1 MNLKSLVRVLSVWT
15 AALSAAA
22 LLMSGRFMLTASAYD
37 YSVISGSHAT
47 GANISG
53 YDSAIAVSVT
63 DLGADP
69 TGKKDSSAAIQ
80 KALDYAK
87 TKGSDSVQVK
97 VIVPEGTY
105 SIRKGLYISSNT
117 WLYLDNATLRKDFV
131 GGVLL
136 MNNTDGNGGFD
147 GAENIVIE
155 GGCLD
160 GNTGGGSVKAFSA
173 IRMGHLHD
181 LWVKNVEFKDNYNC
195 HMLELGGIKNVTI
208 EGCSFHEYY
217 GQKLKE
223 AIQFDILN
231 NANLFDGYAPF
242 DDTPCDNVII
252 RNNSF
257 YDIMRGVGS
266 HSATVG
272 KYYTNFYIGGN
283 TFSNIYETAI
293 VMQNYRCCSIEGN
306 SMTGVGCGIDFRN
319 MTYLEYSG
327 YNAPVAGYDGV
338 YDRINDFSDIVI
350 NNNTISANSTGYC
363 NNSFGISLYGKLVQN
378 SSLPDHDYKVSGV
391 HISSNNITSSGSAVQ
406 MNDAS
411 GVFVESNVIGS
422 PTDGTKSGS
431 SLVSLK
437 FSNDVTVSGNS
448 IIGSSAD
455 AISVVGGAG
464 GVVKK
469 NSCLNSA
476 GSGISADKSA
486 VVTISGNTVEN
497 SSQSGIYI
505 SGKSKA
511 EVSKNTVKASYSGVA
526 VEGASGINVTE
537 NKINGCTEY
546 GIFAGEGSSAYVNA
560 NTFTE
565 NKGANYKGKVYAM
578 PVTSF
583 AADGVYGDHVQLSW
597 KSKGGSD
604 GFSIKRRLAGSEED
618 FTEVAQVTTPS
629 FSDESLP
636 SNTGFEYRIDSLLDT
651 GEDVT
656 ESSSKVLNI
665 RTKAS
670 LSRCTCDI
678 RPVYRFTGRRIEPD
692 INVILNGTKLVRN
705 VDYIIK
711 YYNNISAGTATI
723 SVTGCGQYY
732 GFKEFD
738 FVISLSGGYVL
749 PEKAS
754 TALNFAGDSIERY
767 EVLAFSPDSMP
778 DLTEPIANRESDS
791 PLVSEINS
799 AKNTDELRIVSRRM
813 SNSAV
818 MPCFDAWY

>member
-1 MNLKSLVRVLSVWT
+1 MKSLVRVLSVWT

-105 SIRKGLYISSNT
+105 SVRKGLYVSSNT
-117 WLYLDNATLRKDFV
+117 WLYLDNATLRKDFI

-136 MNNTDGNGGFD
+136 MNNTDGHGGFD
-147 GAENIVIE
+147 GARNIVIE

-217 GQKLKE
+217 GQKFKE

-242 DDTPCDNVII
+242 DDTSCDNVII

-272 KYYTNFYIGGN
+272 KYYTNFYIADN

-293 VMQNYRCCSIEGN
+293 VMQNYRCCSIENN
-306 SMTGVGCGIDFRN
+306 SMTGVGCGIDFKN
-319 MTYLEYSG
+319 MTSMEYSG
-327 YNAPVAGYDGV
+327 YYTPVAGYDGV
-338 YDRINDFSDIVI
+338 YDRINDFSDVVI
-350 NNNTISANSTGYC
+350 SNNTINANITGYC
-363 NNSFGISLYGKLVQN
+363 DNPYGISLYGKLVQN
-378 SSLPDHDYKVSGV
+378 GSLPDHDYKVSGV
-391 HISSNNITSSGSAVQ
+391 HISSNNITTAGSAVQ
-406 MNDAS
+406 LNDAT
-411 GVFVESNVIGS
+411 GVYIDSNVIGTPS
-422 PTDGTKSGS
+422 DGDKSGS

-448 IIGSSAD
+448 IIGSSSD
-455 AISVVGGAG
+455 AISILGGKG
-464 GVVKK
+464 GVIKK
-469 NSCLNSA
+469 NSCLYSA

-486 VVTISGNTVEN
+486 EVTISGNTVEN

-505 SGKSKA
+505 AGKSKA
-511 EVSKNTVKASYSGVA
+511 EVSKNTVKTSFSGVA
-526 VEGASGINVTE
+526 VEGASGINITD
-537 NKINGCTEY
+537 NTITGCTDS
-546 GIFAGEGSSAYVNA
+546 GIFAAEGSSAYVNA
-560 NTFTE
+560 NNFSE
-565 NKGANYKGKVYAM
+565 NKCANYKGEVYAM
-578 PVTSF
+578 PVTAF
-583 AADGVYGDHVQLSW
+583 AADGIYGDHVQLSW

-618 FTEVAQVTTPS
+618 FTEVAQVSTPS

-636 SNTGFEYRIDSLLDT
+636 QNTVFEYRVDSLLDT
-651 GEDVT
+651 GDTVT

-670 LSRCTCDI
+670 LSGCTCDI
-678 RPVYRFTGRRIEPD
+678 RPVYRFTGRHIEPD
-692 INVILNGTKLVRN
+692 INVTLHGAKLVRN

-711 YYNNISAGTATI
+711 YYNNISVGTATI

-732 GFKEFD
+732 GFKEFE
-738 FVISLSGGYVL
+738 FEISLSEGYVL
-749 PEKAS
+749 AERAS
-754 TALNFAGDSIERY
+754 NDLNFAGDSIERY
-767 EVLAFSPDSMP
+767 EVLAFSPDSIP
-778 DLTEPIANRESDS
+778 NLTAPIANRESDS
-791 PLVSEINS
+791 PLIAEINS

-813 SNSAV
+813 TGSAV

>member
-1 MNLKSLVRVLSVWT
+1 
-15 AALSAAA
+15 
-22 LLMSGRFMLTASAYD
+22 MSGRFMLTASAYD

-105 SIRKGLYISSNT
+105 SVRKGLYVSSNT
-117 WLYLDNATLRKDFV
+117 WLYLDNATLRKDFI

-136 MNNTDGNGGFD
+136 MNNTDGHGGFD
-147 GAENIVIE
+147 GARNIVIE

-217 GQKLKE
+217 GQKFKE

-242 DDTPCDNVII
+242 DDTSCDNVII

-272 KYYTNFYIGGN
+272 KYYTNFYIADN

-293 VMQNYRCCSIEGN
+293 VMQNYRCCSIENN
-306 SMTGVGCGIDFRN
+306 SMTGVGCGIDFKN
-319 MTYLEYSG
+319 MTSMEYSG
-327 YNAPVAGYDGV
+327 YYTPVAGYDGV
-338 YDRINDFSDIVI
+338 YDRINDFSDVVI
-350 NNNTISANSTGYC
+350 SNNTINANITGYC
-363 NNSFGISLYGKLVQN
+363 DNPYGISLYGKLVQN
-378 SSLPDHDYKVSGV
+378 GSLPDHDYKVSGV
-391 HISSNNITSSGSAVQ
+391 HISSNNITTAGSAVQ
-406 MNDAS
+406 LNDAT
-411 GVFVESNVIGS
+411 GVYIDSNVIGTPS
-422 PTDGTKSGS
+422 DGDKSGS

-448 IIGSSAD
+448 IIGSSSD
-455 AISVVGGAG
+455 AISILGGKG
-464 GVVKK
+464 GVIKK
-469 NSCLNSA
+469 NSCLYSA

-486 VVTISGNTVEN
+486 EVTISGNTVEN

-505 SGKSKA
+505 AGKSKA
-511 EVSKNTVKASYSGVA
+511 EVSKNTVKTSFSGVA
-526 VEGASGINVTE
+526 VEGASGINITD
-537 NKINGCTEY
+537 NTITGCTDS
-546 GIFAGEGSSAYVNA
+546 GIFAAEGSSAYVNA
-560 NTFTE
+560 NNFSE
-565 NKGANYKGKVYAM
+565 NKCANYKGEVYAM
-578 PVTSF
+578 PVTAF
-583 AADGVYGDHVQLSW
+583 AADGIYGDHVQLSW

-618 FTEVAQVTTPS
+618 FTEVAQVSTPS

-636 SNTGFEYRIDSLLDT
+636 QNTVFEYRVDSLLDT
-651 GEDVT
+651 GDTVT

-670 LSRCTCDI
+670 LSGCTCDI
-678 RPVYRFTGRRIEPD
+678 RPVYRFTGRHIEPD
-692 INVILNGTKLVRN
+692 INVTLHGAKLVRN

-711 YYNNISAGTATI
+711 YYNNISVGTATI

-732 GFKEFD
+732 GFKEFE
-738 FVISLSGGYVL
+738 FEISLSEGYVL
-749 PEKAS
+749 AERAS
-754 TALNFAGDSIERY
+754 NDLNFAGDSIERY
-767 EVLAFSPDSMP
+767 EVLAFSPDSIP
-778 DLTEPIANRESDS
+778 NLTAPIANRESDS
-791 PLVSEINS
+791 PLIAEINS

-813 SNSAV
+813 TGSAV

>member
-1 MNLKSLVRVLSVWT
+1 
-15 AALSAAA
+15 
-22 LLMSGRFMLTASAYD
+22 MSGRSMLTASAYD
-37 YSVISGSHAT
+37 YSVISGSHAS
-47 GANISG
+47 GANING

-87 TKGSDSVQVK
+87 TKGSSSVQVK

-105 SIRKGLYISSNT
+105 SVCKALYVSSNT
-117 WLYLDNATLRKDFV
+117 WLYLDNATLRKDFS

-160 GNTGGGSVKAFSA
+160 GNTGGGNVKAFSA

-217 GQKLKE
+217 GQKFKE

-231 NANLFDGYAPF
+231 NSNLFEGYAPF

-257 YDIMRGVGS
+257 YDIMRGIGS
-266 HSATVG
+266 HSAIVG
-272 KYYTNFYIGGN
+272 KYYTNFYIADN

-293 VMQNYRCCSIEGN
+293 VMQNYRCCSIENN
-306 SMTGVGCGIDFRN
+306 SMTSVGCGIDFKN
-319 MTYLEYSG
+319 MTSLEYSG
-327 YNAPVAGYDGV
+327 YYTPVAGYDGV
-338 YDRINDFSDIVI
+338 YDRINDFSDLVI
-350 NNNTISANSTGYC
+350 TNNNISTNITGSC
-363 NNSFGISLYGKLVQN
+363 DKPCGISLYGKIVQN
-378 SSLPDHDYKVSGV
+378 GSLPDHDYKVSGV
-391 HISSNNITSSGSAVQ
+391 HISSNNITSAGSAVLL
-406 MNDAS
+406 NDAS
-411 GVFVESNVIGS
+411 GVFIDSNVIGTPS
-422 PTDGTKSGS
+422 DGDKNQSN
-431 SLVSLK
+431 LVNVK

-448 IIGSSAD
+448 IIGSAAD
-455 AISVVGGAG
+455 AISVLGGKG

-469 NSCLNSA
+469 NSCLYSA

-486 VVTISGNTVEN
+486 EVKITGNTVE
-497 SSQSGIYI
+497 SASQSGIYI
-505 SGKSKA
+505 TGKAKA
-511 EVSKNTVKASYSGVA
+511 DVSKNTVKTSYSGVA
-526 VEGASGINVTE
+526 VEGASGINVTD
-537 NKINGCTEY
+537 NKIKGCTDY
-546 GIFAGEGSSAYVNA
+546 GIFAAEGSSAYVNA

-565 NKGANYKGKVYAM
+565 NKGVNYKGEVFAM

-583 AADGVYGDHVQLSW
+583 SADGVYGDHVQLSW

-604 GFSIKRRLAGSEED
+604 GFSIKRRLAGSEEE
-618 FTEVAQVTTPS
+618 FTEVAQVSTPS

-651 GEDVT
+651 GEAVT
-656 ESSSKVLNI
+656 ESRSKVLNI
-665 RTKAS
+665 KTKAS

-678 RPVYRFTGRRIEPD
+678 RPVYRFTGRRVEPD
-692 INVILNGTKLVRN
+692 INVMLNGTKLVRD

-711 YYNNISAGTATI
+711 YYNNISAGRATI
-723 SVTGCGQYY
+723 SVTGCGQYF

-738 FVISLSGGYVL
+738 FEISLSGGYIV
-749 PEKAS
+749 PEKP
-754 TALNFAGDSIERY
+754 LNDLRFAGDSIERY
-767 EVLAFSPDSMP
+767 EVLAFTPDNIP
-778 DLTEPIANRESDS
+778 NFTAPIANHESDS
-791 PLVSEINS
+791 PIVVEINS
-799 AKNTDELRIVSRRM
+799 AKNTDGLRIVSRRKSS
-813 SNSAV
+813 SNV

>member
-1 MNLKSLVRVLSVWT
+1 
-15 AALSAAA
+15 
-22 LLMSGRFMLTASAYD
+22 MSGRFMLTASAYD

-105 SIRKGLYISSNT
+105 SVRKGLYVSSNT
-117 WLYLDNATLRKDFV
+117 WLYLDNATLRKDFI

-136 MNNTDGNGGFD
+136 MNNTDGHGGFD
-147 GAENIVIE
+147 GARNIVIE

-217 GQKLKE
+217 GQKFKE

-242 DDTPCDNVII
+242 DDTYCDNVII

-257 YDIMRGVGS
+257 YEIMRGVGS

-272 KYYTNFYIGGN
+272 KYYTNFYIADN

-293 VMQNYRCCSIEGN
+293 VMQNYRCCSIENN
-306 SMTGVGCGIDFRN
+306 SMTGVGCGIDFKN
-319 MTYLEYSG
+319 MTSMEYSG
-327 YNAPVAGYDGV
+327 YYTPVAGYDGV
-338 YDRINDFSDIVI
+338 YDRINDFSDVVI
-350 NNNTISANSTGYC
+350 SNNTINANITGYC
-363 NNSFGISLYGKLVQN
+363 DNPYGISLYGKLVQN
-378 SSLPDHDYKVSGV
+378 GSLPDHDYKVSGV
-391 HISSNNITSSGSAVQ
+391 HISSNNITTAGSAVQ
-406 MNDAS
+406 LNDAT
-411 GVFVESNVIGS
+411 GVYIDSNVIGTPS
-422 PTDGTKSGS
+422 DGDKSGS

-448 IIGSSAD
+448 IIGSSSD
-455 AISVVGGAG
+455 AISILGGKG
-464 GVVKK
+464 GVIKK
-469 NSCLNSA
+469 NSCLYSA

-486 VVTISGNTVEN
+486 EVTISGNTVEN

-505 SGKSKA
+505 AGKSKA
-511 EVSKNTVKASYSGVA
+511 EVSKNTVKTSFSGVA
-526 VEGASGINVTE
+526 VEGASGINITD
-537 NKINGCTEY
+537 NTITGCTDS
-546 GIFAGEGSSAYVNA
+546 GIFAAEGSSAYVNA
-560 NTFTE
+560 NNFSE
-565 NKGANYKGKVYAM
+565 NKCANYKGEVYAM
-578 PVTSF
+578 PVTAF
-583 AADGVYGDHVQLSW
+583 AADGIYGDHVQLSW

-618 FTEVAQVTTPS
+618 FTEVAQVSTPS

-636 SNTGFEYRIDSLLDT
+636 QNTVFEYRVDSLLDT
-651 GEDVT
+651 GDTVT

-670 LSRCTCDI
+670 LSGCTCDI
-678 RPVYRFTGRRIEPD
+678 RPVYRFTGRHIEPD
-692 INVILNGTKLVRN
+692 INVTLHGAKLVRN

-711 YYNNISAGTATI
+711 YYNNISVGTATI

-732 GFKEFD
+732 GFKEFE
-738 FVISLSGGYVL
+738 FEISLSEGYVL
-749 PEKAS
+749 AERAS
-754 TALNFAGDSIERY
+754 NDLNFAGDSIERY
-767 EVLAFSPDSMP
+767 EVLAFSPDSIP
-778 DLTEPIANRESDS
+778 NLTAPIANRESDS
-791 PLVSEINS
+791 PLIAEINS

-813 SNSAV
+813 TGSAV

>member
-1 MNLKSLVRVLSVWT
+1 
-15 AALSAAA
+15 
-22 LLMSGRFMLTASAYD
+22 MSGRFMLTASAYD

-105 SIRKGLYISSNT
+105 SVRKGLYVSSNT
-117 WLYLDNATLRKDFV
+117 WLYLDNATLRKDFI

-136 MNNTDGNGGFD
+136 MNNTDGHGGFD
-147 GAENIVIE
+147 GARNIVIE

-217 GQKLKE
+217 GQKFKE

-242 DDTPCDNVII
+242 DDTSCDNVII

-272 KYYTNFYIGGN
+272 KYYTNFYIADN

-293 VMQNYRCCSIEGN
+293 VMQNYRCCSIENN
-306 SMTGVGCGIDFRN
+306 SMTGVGCGIDFKN
-319 MTYLEYSG
+319 MTSMEYSG
-327 YNAPVAGYDGV
+327 YYTPVAGYDGV
-338 YDRINDFSDIVI
+338 YDRINDFSDVVI
-350 NNNTISANSTGYC
+350 SNNTINANITGYC
-363 NNSFGISLYGKLVQN
+363 DNPYGISLYGKLVQN
-378 SSLPDHDYKVSGV
+378 GSLPDHDYKVSGV
-391 HISSNNITSSGSAVQ
+391 HISSNNITTAGSAVQ
-406 MNDAS
+406 LNDAT
-411 GVFVESNVIGS
+411 GVYIDSNVIGTPS
-422 PTDGTKSGS
+422 DGDKSGS

-448 IIGSSAD
+448 IIGSSSD
-455 AISVVGGAG
+455 AISILGGKG
-464 GVVKK
+464 GVIKK
-469 NSCLNSA
+469 NSCLYSA

-486 VVTISGNTVEN
+486 EVTISGNTVEN

-505 SGKSKA
+505 AGKSKA
-511 EVSKNTVKASYSGVA
+511 EVSKNTVKTSFSGVA
-526 VEGASGINVTE
+526 VEGASGINITD
-537 NKINGCTEY
+537 NTITGCTDS
-546 GIFAGEGSSAYVNA
+546 GIFAADDSSAYVNA
-560 NTFTE
+560 NNFVE
-565 NKGANYKGKVYAM
+565 NKCANYKGEVYAM
-578 PVTSF
+578 PVTAF
-583 AADGVYGDHVQLSW
+583 AADGIYGDHVQLSW

-618 FTEVAQVTTPS
+618 FTEVAQVSTPS

-636 SNTGFEYRIDSLLDT
+636 QNTVFEYRVDSLLDT
-651 GEDVT
+651 GDTVT

-670 LSRCTCDI
+670 LSGCTCDI
-678 RPVYRFTGRRIEPD
+678 RPVYRFTGRHIEPD
-692 INVILNGTKLVRN
+692 INVTLHGAKLVRN

-711 YYNNISAGTATI
+711 YYNNISVGTATI

-732 GFKEFD
+732 GFKEFEFD
-738 FVISLSGGYVL
+738 ISLSEGYVL
-749 PEKAS
+749 AERAS
-754 TALNFAGDSIERY
+754 NDLNFAGDSIERY
-767 EVLAFSPDSMP
+767 EVLAFSPDSIP
-778 DLTEPIANRESDS
+778 NLTAPIANRESDS
-791 PLVSEINS
+791 PLIAEINS

-813 SNSAV
+813 TGSAV

>member
-1 MNLKSLVRVLSVWT
+1 
-15 AALSAAA
+15 
-22 LLMSGRFMLTASAYD
+22 MSGRFMLTASAYD

-105 SIRKGLYISSNT
+105 SVRKGLYVSSNT
-117 WLYLDNATLRKDFV
+117 WLYLDNATLRKDFI

-136 MNNTDGNGGFD
+136 MNNTDGHGGFD
-147 GAENIVIE
+147 GARNIVIE

-217 GQKLKE
+217 GQKFKE

-242 DDTPCDNVII
+242 DDTSCDNVII

-272 KYYTNFYIGGN
+272 KYYTNFYIADN

-293 VMQNYRCCSIEGN
+293 VMQNYRCCSIENN
-306 SMTGVGCGIDFRN
+306 SMTGVGCGIDFKN
-319 MTYLEYSG
+319 MTSMEYSG
-327 YNAPVAGYDGV
+327 YYTPVAGYDGV
-338 YDRINDFSDIVI
+338 YDRINDFSDVVI
-350 NNNTISANSTGYC
+350 SNNTINANITGYC
-363 NNSFGISLYGKLVQN
+363 DNPYGISLYGKLVQN
-378 SSLPDHDYKVSGV
+378 GSLPDHDYKVSGV
-391 HISSNNITSSGSAVQ
+391 HISSNNITTAGSAVQ
-406 MNDAS
+406 LNDAT
-411 GVFVESNVIGS
+411 GVYIDSNVIGTPS
-422 PTDGTKSGS
+422 DGDKSGS

-448 IIGSSAD
+448 IIGSSSD
-455 AISVVGGAG
+455 AISILGGKG
-464 GVVKK
+464 GVIKK
-469 NSCLNSA
+469 NSCLYSA

-486 VVTISGNTVEN
+486 EVTISGNTVEN

-505 SGKSKA
+505 AGKSKA
-511 EVSKNTVKASYSGVA
+511 EVSKNTVKTSFSGVA
-526 VEGASGINVTE
+526 VEGASGINITD
-537 NKINGCTEY
+537 NTITGCTDS
-546 GIFAGEGSSAYVNA
+546 GIFAAEGSSAYVNA
-560 NTFTE
+560 NNFVE
-565 NKGANYKGKVYAM
+565 NKCANYKGEVYAM
-578 PVTSF
+578 PVTAF
-583 AADGVYGDHVQLSW
+583 AADGIYGDHVQLSW

-618 FTEVAQVTTPS
+618 FTEVAQVSTPS

-636 SNTGFEYRIDSLLDT
+636 QNTVFEYRVDSLLDT
-651 GEDVT
+651 GDTVT

-670 LSRCTCDI
+670 LSGCTCDI
-678 RPVYRFTGRRIEPD
+678 RPVYRFTGRHIEPD
-692 INVILNGTKLVRN
+692 INVTLHGAKLVRN

-711 YYNNISAGTATI
+711 YYNNISVGTATI

-732 GFKEFD
+732 GFKEFE
-738 FVISLSGGYVL
+738 FEISLSEGYVL
-749 PEKAS
+749 AERAS
-754 TALNFAGDSIERY
+754 NDLNFAGDSIERY
-767 EVLAFSPDSMP
+767 EVLAFSPDSIP
-778 DLTEPIANRESDS
+778 NLTAPIANRESDS
-791 PLVSEINS
+791 PLIAEINS

-813 SNSAV
+813 TGSAV

>member
-1 MNLKSLVRVLSVWT
+1 MSVWT

-105 SIRKGLYISSNT
+105 SVRKGLYVSSNT
-117 WLYLDNATLRKDFV
+117 WLYLDNATLRKDFI

-136 MNNTDGNGGFD
+136 MNNTDGHGGFD
-147 GAENIVIE
+147 GAWNIVIE

-217 GQKLKE
+217 GQKFKE

-242 DDTPCDNVII
+242 DDTSCDNVII

-272 KYYTNFYIGGN
+272 KYYTNFYIADN

-293 VMQNYRCCSIEGN
+293 VMQNYRCCSIENN
-306 SMTGVGCGIDFRN
+306 SMTGVGCGIDFKN
-319 MTYLEYSG
+319 MTSMEYSG
-327 YNAPVAGYDGV
+327 YYTPVAGYDGV
-338 YDRINDFSDIVI
+338 YDRINDFSDVVI
-350 NNNTISANSTGYC
+350 SNNTINANITGYC
-363 NNSFGISLYGKLVQN
+363 DNPYGISLYGKLVQN
-378 SSLPDHDYKVSGV
+378 GSLPDHDYKVSGV
-391 HISSNNITSSGSAVQ
+391 HISSNNITTAGSAVQ
-406 MNDAS
+406 LNDAT
-411 GVFVESNVIGS
+411 GVYIDSNVIGTPS
-422 PTDGTKSGS
+422 DGDKSGS

-448 IIGSSAD
+448 IIGSSSD
-455 AISVVGGAG
+455 AISILGGKG
-464 GVVKK
+464 GVIKK
-469 NSCLNSA
+469 NSCLYSA

-486 VVTISGNTVEN
+486 EVTISGNTVEN

-505 SGKSKA
+505 AGKSKA
-511 EVSKNTVKASYSGVA
+511 EVSKNTVKTSFSGVA
-526 VEGASGINVTE
+526 VEGASGINITD
-537 NKINGCTEY
+537 NTITGCTDS
-546 GIFAGEGSSAYVNA
+546 GIFAAEGSSAYVNA
-560 NTFTE
+560 NNFSE
-565 NKGANYKGKVYAM
+565 NKCANYKGEVYAM
-578 PVTSF
+578 PVTAF
-583 AADGVYGDHVQLSW
+583 AADGIYGDHVQLSW

-618 FTEVAQVTTPS
+618 FTEVAQVSTPS

-636 SNTGFEYRIDSLLDT
+636 QNTVFEYRVDSLLDT
-651 GEDVT
+651 GDTVT

-670 LSRCTCDI
+670 LSGCTCDI
-678 RPVYRFTGRRIEPD
+678 RPVYRFTGRHIEPD
-692 INVILNGTKLVRN
+692 INVTLHGAKLVRN

-711 YYNNISAGTATI
+711 YYNNISVGTATI

-732 GFKEFD
+732 GFKEFE
-738 FVISLSGGYVL
+738 FEISLSEGYVL
-749 PEKAS
+749 AERAS
-754 TALNFAGDSIERY
+754 NDLNFAGDSIERY
-767 EVLAFSPDSMP
+767 EVLAFSPDSIP
-778 DLTEPIANRESDS
+778 NLTAPIANRESDS
-791 PLVSEINS
+791 PLIAEINS

-813 SNSAV
+813 TGSAV

>member
-1 MNLKSLVRVLSVWT
+1 
-15 AALSAAA
+15 
-22 LLMSGRFMLTASAYD
+22 MLTASAYD

-105 SIRKGLYISSNT
+105 SVRKGLYVSSNT
-117 WLYLDNATLRKDFV
+117 WLYLDNATLRKDFI

-136 MNNTDGNGGFD
+136 MNNTDGHGGFD
-147 GAENIVIE
+147 GARNIVIE

-217 GQKLKE
+217 GQKFKE

-242 DDTPCDNVII
+242 DDTSCDNVII

-272 KYYTNFYIGGN
+272 KYYTNFYIADN

-293 VMQNYRCCSIEGN
+293 VMQNYRCCSIENN
-306 SMTGVGCGIDFRN
+306 SMTGVGCGIDFKN
-319 MTYLEYSG
+319 MTSMEYSG
-327 YNAPVAGYDGV
+327 YYTPVAGYDGV
-338 YDRINDFSDIVI
+338 YDRINDFSDVVI
-350 NNNTISANSTGYC
+350 SNNTINANITGYC
-363 NNSFGISLYGKLVQN
+363 DNPYGISLYGKLVQN
-378 SSLPDHDYKVSGV
+378 GSLPDHDYKVSGV
-391 HISSNNITSSGSAVQ
+391 HISSNNITTAGSAVQ
-406 MNDAS
+406 LNDAT
-411 GVFVESNVIGS
+411 GVYIDSNVIGTPS
-422 PTDGTKSGS
+422 DGDKSGS

-448 IIGSSAD
+448 IIGSSSD
-455 AISVVGGAG
+455 AISILGGKG
-464 GVVKK
+464 GVIKK
-469 NSCLNSA
+469 NSCLYSA

-486 VVTISGNTVEN
+486 EVTISGNTVEN

-505 SGKSKA
+505 AGKSKA
-511 EVSKNTVKASYSGVA
+511 EVSKNTVKTSFSGVA
-526 VEGASGINVTE
+526 VEGASGINITD
-537 NKINGCTEY
+537 NTITGCTDS
-546 GIFAGEGSSAYVNA
+546 GIFAADDSSAYVNA
-560 NTFTE
+560 NNFVE
-565 NKGANYKGKVYAM
+565 NKCANYKGEVYAM
-578 PVTSF
+578 PVTAF
-583 AADGVYGDHVQLSW
+583 AADGIYGDHVQLSW

-618 FTEVAQVTTPS
+618 FTEVAQVSTPS

-636 SNTGFEYRIDSLLDT
+636 QNTVFEYRVDSLLDT
-651 GEDVT
+651 GDTVT

-670 LSRCTCDI
+670 LSGCTCDI
-678 RPVYRFTGRRIEPD
+678 RPVYRFTGRHIEPD
-692 INVILNGTKLVRN
+692 INVTLHGAKLVRN

-711 YYNNISAGTATI
+711 YYNNISVGTATI

-732 GFKEFD
+732 GFKEFEFD
-738 FVISLSGGYVL
+738 ISLSEGYVL
-749 PEKAS
+749 AERAS
-754 TALNFAGDSIERY
+754 NDLNFAGDSIERY
-767 EVLAFSPDSMP
+767 EVLAFSPDSIP
-778 DLTEPIANRESDS
+778 NLTAPIANRESDS
-791 PLVSEINS
+791 PLIAEINS

-813 SNSAV
+813 TGSAV